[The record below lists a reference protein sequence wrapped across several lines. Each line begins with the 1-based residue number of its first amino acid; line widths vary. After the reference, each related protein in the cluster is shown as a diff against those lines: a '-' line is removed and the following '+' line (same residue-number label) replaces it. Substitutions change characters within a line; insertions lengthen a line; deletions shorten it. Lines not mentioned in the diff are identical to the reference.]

1 MKKLVFLF
9 IATFTLLSCEA
20 QQKKGVELVPPA
32 QFEKQMAEHKGQL
45 IDVRTPKEFAGGH
58 LQGAENIHLYDR
70 DFGPRIDKLDKEK
83 TVYVYCK
90 AGGRS
95 SEAVSIL
102 KSKGFQHIV
111 ELEGGTDAWADAE
124 KPFSE

>member
-9 IATFTLLSCEA
+9 IAMFTLLSCEA

-32 QFEKQMAEHKGQL
+32 QFEKQIAEHKGQL
-45 IDVRTPKEFAGGH
+45 IDVRTPKEFAAGH
-58 LQGAENIHLYDR
+58 LEGAQNIHLYDK
-70 DFGPRIDKLDKEK
+70 DFSQRVDKLDKKK

-95 SEAVSIL
+95 AEAVDTL
-102 KSKGFQHIV
+102 KAKGFVHIV
-111 ELEGGTDAWADAE
+111 ELQGGTDAWTEAG
-124 KPFSE
+124 KPLK